1 MPWKGESVMPI
12 AVGIDVAKQTHWV
25 EIKVA
30 GTGQVLASRAV
41 DNTPPAIAGLIDQ
54 ICGVAAEHGPATVGI
69 DILGGIAALAEAM
82 LLDAGLTVVHVPGLA
97 VNRARRG
104 TTGGE
109 HKSDPKDA
117 RVIADQV
124 RMRDDLRV
132 ERMRE
137 DDVELRLLVGRRSEI
152 VTDQTRRA
160 ARLRDLLASIF
171 PGLERIVDVTT
182 KTGLWLLT
190 RYVTPAEVRTA
201 GRRRLITHLGKAGR
215 VKDTTIHASTDAALA
230 VAHAQTIA
238 VPGEAVAADLI
249 RGLAE
254 EALAGRDHLA
264 TIDKRIAA
272 VLARHPDAALI
283 RSLPGMGATLTAEF
297 LAIAG
302 RIDRFPTGNQLAAAG
317 GLAPVLKQSGKVPTC
332 SGPPPGTRPSNAS
345 STNPRSS
352 PSAAIRPARPT
363 TRANEPKAK
372 PTTKPS
378 SPSPAAESTSN
389 TPSSATEPH
398 TKPTTPPPLDTRIR
412 ALTATTTTRRGAG
425 WARQTPRGTCG
436 RGH

>member
-30 GTGQVLASRAV
+30 GAGQVLASRAV
-41 DNTPPAIAGLIDQ
+41 DNTPSAIAGVIDQ
-54 ICGVAAEHGPATVGI
+54 IRGVAAQHGPATVGI

-124 RMRDDLRV
+124 RMRDDLRRV

-171 PGLERIVDVTT
+171 PGLERNVDVTT

-190 RYVTPAEVRTA
+190 RYVTPAEIRTA
-201 GRRRLITHLGKAGR
+201 GRRRLITHLGKVGR
-215 VKDTTIHASTDAALA
+215 VKDTTIHAITDAALA

-238 VPGEAVAADLI
+238 VPGEAVAADPI
-249 RGLAE
+249 RGLAN
-254 EALAGRDHLA
+254 EALTGRDHLA

-283 RSLPGMGATLTAEF
+283 RSLPGMG
-297 LAIAG
+297 
-302 RIDRFPTGNQLAAAG
+302 
-317 GLAPVLKQSGKVPTC
+317 
-332 SGPPPGTRPSNAS
+332 RP
-345 STNPRSS
+345 
-352 PSAAIRPARPT
+352 
-363 TRANEPKAK
+363 
-372 PTTKPS
+372 
-378 SPSPAAESTSN
+378 
-389 TPSSATEPH
+389 
-398 TKPTTPPPLDTRIR
+398 
-412 ALTATTTTRRGAG
+412 
-425 WARQTPRGTCG
+425 
-436 RGH
+436 